1 MLTSASRSSF
11 KIQGS
16 NATGDCCSKCWA
28 QIQPKE
34 EPQKEKTA
42 VELSTNE
49 NVSNELDLTVKS
61 ETAVKEASTETAKP
75 ASEEIE
81 STANEPTD
89 EVPAKKKKK
98 KKSYK
103 SMMANMLE
111 GSTARDVEK
120 EKEKMRDEMGGGH
133 FKKIDRI

>member
-1 MLTSASRSSF
+1 MTSASHSSF

-34 EPQKEKTA
+34 EPQKEDAA
-42 VELSTNE
+42 VDVSTNE

-61 ETAVKEASTETAKP
+61 ETLVKEGSTETTEP

-81 STANEPTD
+81 STENEPSD
-89 EVPAKKKKK
+89 DIPAKKKKK

-111 GSTARDVEK
+111 GSTAKDVEK